1 MSIETKEDAQ
11 NSGKIPISY
20 LTSQYSNLKNMK
32 TYLLPSLKITV
43 ILLVLLSG
51 LYPLVIAGIGKF
63 TPGGGD
69 GETVQ
74 YKGRVVGYANI
85 GQKFTKDQ
93 YFWSRPSAANYQAD
107 AGAGSNKGPSN
118 EDYLKGL
125 AKLIDT
131 FMVHNPTVKR
141 SEIPAELVTSSGSG
155 LDPDL
160 SPAGAK
166 IQVARITKVRNI
178 PAALVEKIINDNTE
192 GPLLGLFGPA
202 KVNVLK
208 LNVALDEL
216 KK

>member
-1 MSIETKEDAQ
+1 
-11 NSGKIPISY
+11 
-20 LTSQYSNLKNMK
+20 MK
-32 TYLLPSLKITV
+32 TYLLPSIKITI

-63 TPGGGD
+63 TPGNGE
-69 GETVQ
+69 GETIKF
-74 YKGRVVGYANI
+74 KGRVVGYANI

-107 AGAGSNKGPSN
+107 AGAGSNKAPSN
-118 EDYLKGL
+118 PDFLKDVK
-125 AKLIDT
+125 ARIDT
-131 FMVHNPTVKR
+131 FLKHNPGVKR
-141 SEIPAELVTSSGSG
+141 ADIPAELVTSSGSG

-160 SPAGAK
+160 SPAGAN
-166 IQVARITKVRNI
+166 IQVPRIAKVRKL
-178 PAALVEKIINDNTE
+178 PQLEVYKIVSDNTE

>member
-1 MSIETKEDAQ
+1 
-11 NSGKIPISY
+11 
-20 LTSQYSNLKNMK
+20 MK
-32 TYLLPSLKITV
+32 TYFLPSIKITI
-43 ILLVLLSG
+43 ILLVILSG

-63 TPGGGD
+63 APGNGD
-69 GETVQ
+69 GETVK

-85 GQKFTKDQ
+85 GQKFTKDK

-118 EDYLKGL
+118 PDYLKDVS
-125 AKLIDT
+125 ARIDT
-131 FMVHNPTVKR
+131 FLKHNPEVKR
-141 SEIPAELVTSSGSG
+141 SEIPAELVTASGSG

-166 IQVARITKVRNI
+166 IQVPRIAKVRNI
-178 PAALVEKIINDNTE
+178 PAAQLYKIVNDNTE
-192 GPLLGLFGPA
+192 GPLLGLFGPP